1 MVQPLF
7 IEPELYIEKTAGE
20 VDLPEDPNVWP
31 KEVLDELYKQ
41 VPYIADFQPHVVM
54 SKVDG
59 ERGYGMGHVE
69 IANQS
74 EAQAGTDPQQMQAA
88 GIRSVRIPVV
98 IKDGKLSPFDL
109 IVNDASKCVP
119 LTEARLRQ
127 SLFRPQAFDITSKT
141 PGDHSLI
148 GSLYPPFR
156 QNFGGGTGGGIVMPG
171 DTMGKMSSVEKTASA
186 FEEYL
191 VKELEKQDDGFRKP
205 KVKTAAAIPQVKW
218 KTGSVLEAIAPS
230 IGETELNS
238 FWTKLAANRGLQAA
252 FRQNGEATAGSLN
265 VLANTVPVGAEK
277 IASLLPQ
284 LIRPDVVQLSKAVG
298 GYRIKTANAA
308 CWLPMSEGIDRQ
320 GVVRRFGE
328 KIALDLDVAG
338 AVTIADGCDA
348 YEEQVKTAEY
358 MPVSEAG
365 FYKVHDEAGKE
376 IVGFVIPNLIDSD
389 GESVPLSLFTN
400 GSQATVQAEIFGEPA
415 GDGANLPTTTPGGYG
430 AFFEVTN
437 EGEIRATIPMTLQG
451 SYAGEDGVSTIS
463 GETYDGRPVEV
474 SIQPTIQ
481 EPMGTPEGKLLLPQ
495 SWQWMPLGDAEQV
508 ALAGGDGD
516 GQGNGQGEPEMSEE
530 EVKESEA
537 YVTVRS
543 GGGTFSFD
551 GPAVEKLAAA
561 DRGFLDL
568 DDAMFLLAGLG
579 VHQGYGATKL
589 AHALTGDRPERIKIG
604 RWIKP
609 AAEARAESLERA
621 KEAMA
626 QMPDLKRDL
635 VKEAAFIPDPT
646 AVDTVL
652 SVGFINPE
660 NLMTFVSYLP
670 QIDDSQAKLCELLLA
685 ARLGIKDI
693 SSTALERAV
702 RSVEEVIEGLKVIA
716 FQGM

>member
-1 MVQPLF
+1 MLQPLF
-7 IEPELYIEKTAGE
+7 IEPEKYIEKTAGE

-31 KEVLDELYKQ
+31 KEILDELYKQ

-98 IKDGKLSPFDL
+98 VKDGKLSPFDL

-119 LTEARLRQ
+119 LTESRLRQ

-148 GSLYPPFR
+148 GALYPPYR
-156 QNFGGGTGGGIVMPG
+156 QNHGGGLGGGVIVPG
-171 DTMGKMSSVEKTASA
+171 DAMGKMSSA

-191 VKELEKQDDGFRKP
+191 IKELEKTDAGFRKP
-205 KVKTAAAIPQVKW
+205 KEKTASAPPNVEW
-218 KTGSVLEAIAPS
+218 KTGSVLGAVAGS
-230 IGETELNS
+230 IGETDLDQ
-238 FWTKLAANRGLQAA
+238 FWTKLAASKGLQAA
-252 FRQNGEATAGSLN
+252 FRQNGEAAAPSLE
-265 VLANTVPVGAEK
+265 VLSKAEPVGAEK
-277 IASLLPQ
+277 LASLLPQ
-284 LIRPDVVQLSKAVG
+284 MIRPDVVQLSKVGG

-308 CWLPMSEGIDRQ
+308 CWLPMSGDIDRR
-320 GVVRRFGE
+320 GVVQRFGE

-338 AVTIADGCDA
+338 AVTVADGCDA

-358 MPVSEAG
+358 MPISEAG

-415 GDGANLPTTTPGGYG
+415 GDGANLPTSTPGGYG

-451 SYAGEDGVSTIS
+451 SYAGEDGISTIS

-495 SWQWMPLGDAEQV
+495 SWQWMPLGEAEQV

-543 GGGTFSFD
+543 GGGSFSFY

-561 DRGFLDL
+561 DRNFLDI

-579 VHQGYGATKL
+579 VHQGYGASKL
-589 AHALTGDRPERIKIG
+589 AHALTGDRPERIKVG
-604 RWIKP
+604 RWIRP

-621 KEAMA
+621 KEAMT

-685 ARLGIKDI
+685 SRLGIKDI
-693 SSTALERAV
+693 SASALERAV

>member
-7 IEPELYIEKTAGE
+7 IEPDITFEKTAGE

-74 EAQAGTDPQQMQAA
+74 EAQMGTDPQQMQAA
-88 GIRSVRIPVV
+88 GIRTIRIPVI
-98 IKDGKLSPFDL
+98 IKDKKLSPFDL
-109 IVNDASKCVP
+109 IVDDTSKCVP

-156 QNFGGGTGGGIVMPG
+156 QNYGGSTGGGIVVPG
-171 DTMGKMSSVEKTASA
+171 DSMGKVSSA

-191 VKELEKQDDGFRKP
+191 VKELEKTDAGFRKP
-205 KVKTAAAIPQVKW
+205 KEKTAAAPPNVEW
-218 KTGSVLEAIAPS
+218 KTGSVLEAVAGS
-230 IGETELNS
+230 IGQTDLDQ
-238 FWTKLAANRGLQAA
+238 FWTKLAANKGLQAA
-252 FRQNGEATAGSLN
+252 FRQNGAAASGSLE
-265 VLANTVPVGAEK
+265 VLSKAEPVGAEK
-277 IASLLPQ
+277 LAALLPQ
-284 LIRPDVVQLSKAVG
+284 MIRPDVIQLSKGEG
-298 GYRIKTANAA
+298 GYRVKVANAA
-308 CWLPMSEGIDRQ
+308 CWLPMSDSISRRD
-320 GVVRRFGE
+320 VVQRFGE
-328 KIALDLDVAG
+328 KIALDLDMAG

-358 MPVSEAG
+358 IPVSEAG
-365 FYKVHDEAGKE
+365 VYKVHDEAGKE

-400 GSQATVQAEIFGEPA
+400 GSQATVQGEIFGEPA
-415 GDGANLPTTTPGGYG
+415 GDGANLPTGTPGGYG

-437 EGEIRATIPMTLQG
+437 EGELQATIPMTLQG
-451 SYAGEDGVSTIS
+451 SHQGEEGIPTMS

-474 SIQPTIQ
+474 SVQPTIQ

-495 SWQWMPLGDAEQV
+495 TWQWMPLDQAEQV

-516 GQGNGQGEPEMSEE
+516 GQGNGQGEPEMTEE
-530 EVKESEA
+530 EVKESAA

-543 GGGTFSFD
+543 GGGSFSFA

-561 DRGFLDL
+561 DRSFLNL
-568 DDAMFLLAGLG
+568 DEAMFLLAGLG
-579 VHQGYGATKL
+579 SHQGFGTAKL
-589 AHALTGDRPERIKIG
+589 AHAATGDRPERIKVG
-604 RWIKP
+604 RWITP
-609 AAEARAESLERA
+609 AAEARAESMERA
-621 KEAMA
+621 KLAMA

-670 QIDDSQAKLCELLLA
+670 SIDDSQSKLCELLLA
-685 ARLGIKDI
+685 SRLGIKDI
-693 SSTALERAV
+693 SSSALERAV

-716 FQGM
+716 FQGL